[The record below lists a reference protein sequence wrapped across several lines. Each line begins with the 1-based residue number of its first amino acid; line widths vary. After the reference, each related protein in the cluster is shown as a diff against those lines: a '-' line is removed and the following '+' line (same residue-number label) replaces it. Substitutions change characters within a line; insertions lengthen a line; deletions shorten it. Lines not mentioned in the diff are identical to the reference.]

1 MDNPSI
7 LYHYTTLLGLKG
19 IIENGKI
26 WVTNILYLNDSEEF
40 FNAKKA
46 FNSVF
51 EAMWDTPE
59 IIDAL
64 TEEGQDFLS
73 LLDRR
78 IEKIFEYN
86 EGGFTV
92 FVSSFSRSA
101 DKLSQWRGYCPDGS
115 GICVGFDFVHLNNL
129 AGCQLVKCIYVKQS
143 MSSSEEQDGFN
154 KVYEFILSYLK
165 MFQSFETDENK
176 KERKERLLQDF
187 EREFLKFAAK
197 VKHPGF
203 QEEDEWRLILMLDES
218 SNKKVL
224 YRAGKSM
231 LIPYIEIDI
240 RDEDGCLNIPDLW
253 VGPTPHPELSRVSII
268 DFLDAQKVYAYKY
281 QEDLINPTP
290 PFLDSDNKDPLEKR
304 PPNVRT
310 SEIPY
315 RDW

>member
-1 MDNPSI
+1 V
-7 LYHYTTLLGLKG
+7 
-19 IIENGKI
+19 ENGKI
-26 WVTNILYLNDSEEF
+26 WATNILYLNDSEEF
-40 FNAKKA
+40 FNAKEA

-51 EAMWDTPE
+51 EAMWDTRE
-59 IIDAL
+59 EIDAL
-64 TEEGQDFLS
+64 TEEEQDFLS

-86 EGGFTV
+86 EDGFKV
-92 FVSSFSRSA
+92 FVSSFSESA

-154 KVYEFILSYLK
+154 KVHEFILSYLK
-165 MFQSFETDENK
+165 MFQSYENDDNK
-176 KERKERLLQDF
+176 EERKERLLQDF
-187 EREFLKFAAK
+187 EREFLKFAAR

-203 QEEDEWRLILMLDES
+203 KEENEWRLILMLDES
-218 SNKKVL
+218 SNEKVL

-231 LIPYIEIDI
+231 LAPYIEISI

-253 VGPTPHPELSRVSII
+253 VGPTPHPDLSRISIV

-281 QEDLINPTP
+281 QEDITNPFP
-290 PFLDSDNKDPLEKR
+290 PFLDDEDKEPMDKVA
-304 PPNVRT
+304 PNVRI
-310 SEIPY
+310 SEIPF